1 MNAANPRD
9 PISRLSHARP
19 FEVRATDSLREAA
32 TVLTENRVGLL
43 VVRGSEGVVGVV
55 SERDVVAF
63 IADDG
68 DCDEGRV
75 GDIMTTELV
84 IVEPHA
90 TISAV
95 AATMADSDI
104 RHLLIGLGDEVD
116 GIVSVRD
123 LLKVFFET

>member
-9 PISRLSHARP
+9 PISRLSHAKP

-43 VVRGSEGVVGVV
+43 VVRGSEGIVGVV
-55 SERDVVAF
+55 SERDIVAF
-63 IADDG
+63 IADEG

-95 AATMADSDI
+95 ASTMLDSDV
-104 RHLLIGLGDEVD
+104 RHLLVGLGHDVD

-123 LLKVFFET
+123 LLKVFFDA